1 VIDGVKLVVEPS
13 VFPVGALQLNPD
25 GLQAFLDSQNITQ
38 PLSPAPS
45 AGETLVETAGRL
57 CYMSFQKPRPGGNA
71 SYIQHILEV
80 GHGSVLEH
88 AVFSFI
94 ITGVDRNLSHELVRH
109 RVGLSPSQLS
119 QRYVDE
125 ANVAACGKR
134 RNAERS
140 QLSQRYVDEASTAF
154 VVTPRYVPYLDAYK
168 AWCAAERP
176 FERSQAVILFQ
187 AWLDTCKRSL
197 NAYKDEA
204 QIFEADSTETNLT
217 RRRKQAREAARGV
230 LPGCTETF
238 LFLTGNARAWRHLLE
253 LRGSADADLQF
264 QRLAR
269 ALLPHLQ
276 HQAPHLFSDFTTTAT
291 EITAQYRK
299 V

>member
-1 VIDGVKLVVEPS
+1 MYEVIDGVKLVVEPS

-125 ANVAACGKR
+125 A
-134 RNAERS
+134 
-140 QLSQRYVDEASTAF
+140 STAF

-204 QIFEADSTETNLT
+204 QIFEVDSTETNLT